1 MAAGAIPVFVS
12 GDLDDSSPYVRPFGE
27 AVPWHDIS
35 LHFAWEHA
43 GHIVDTLARLSDA
56 DVARMQLGVQRAWR
70 RVLSPPTEH
79 RRTLYSLLEKRVGF
93 RFRKRR

>member
-43 GHIVDTLARLSDA
+43 GHIVDTLARLSGADA
-56 DVARMQLGVQRAWR
+56 RPRRNTAARFTRCWR
-70 RVLSPPTEH
+70 SVWGSDSE
-79 RRTLYSLLEKRVGF
+79 SGGSC
-93 RFRKRR
+93 

>member
-1 MAAGAIPVFVS
+1 MVKNIHVSCIYIYIYIYIHMCVWRTSRRTPREKAAEK
-12 GDLDDSSPYVRPFGE
+12 R
-27 AVPWHDIS
+27 
-35 LHFAWEHA
+35 EHA